1 MKLTRLILAAALTAA
16 LPAPAIAHEGKKH
29 DATAAVKKEQKP
41 WGIAGDAKA
50 AKRTITLAMTDN
62 MRFAPDRLE
71 IKRGETV
78 KLVVRN
84 DGKMLHEMV
93 IGTRDELEKHAALM
107 VKFPDM
113 EHEEPYMV
121 HVPPGKSGEIIWTF
135 NRAGD
140 FEFAC
145 LIAGHY
151 QAGMKGSIRVTA
163 K

>member
-1 MKLTRLILAAALTAA
+1 MKLAPLLLAAAMTAA
-16 LPAPAIAHEGKKH
+16 LSSPALAHEDKKH
-29 DATAAVKKEQKP
+29 TATAVKKEQKP
-41 WGIAGDAKA
+41 WGIAGDAKS

-71 IKRGETV
+71 INRGETV

-93 IGTRDELEKHAALM
+93 IGTRDELEKHAELM

-121 HVPPGKSGEIIWTF
+121 HVPPGKSGES
-135 NRAGD
+135 AG
-140 FEFAC
+140 A
-145 LIAGHY
+145 AP
-151 QAGMKGSIRVTA
+151 
-163 K
+163 

>member
-1 MKLTRLILAAALTAA
+1 MKLTRLILAAAMTAA
-16 LPAPAIAHEGKKH
+16 MAVSASAHEGKT
-29 DATAAVKKEQKP
+29 ATGAVKKEQKP
-41 WGIAGDAKA
+41 WGIAGDAKSVT
-50 AKRTITLAMTDN
+50 RTITLAMTDN
-62 MRFAPDRLE
+62 MRFSPDRLD
-71 IKRGETV
+71 IKRGETI
-78 KLVVRN
+78 KFIVRN

-93 IGTRDELEKHAALM
+93 IGSKQELEKHAALM
-107 VKFPDM
+107 LKFPDM

-121 HVPPGKSGEIIWTF
+121 HVPPGTSGEIIWTF

-151 QAGMKGSIRVTA
+151 QAGMKGSIRVAA